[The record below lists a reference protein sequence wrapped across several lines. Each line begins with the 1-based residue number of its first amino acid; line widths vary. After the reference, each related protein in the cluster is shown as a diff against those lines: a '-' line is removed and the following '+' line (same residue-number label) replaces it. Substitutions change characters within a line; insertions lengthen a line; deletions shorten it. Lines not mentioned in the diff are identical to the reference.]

1 MNSEFLSQGEVVYS
15 GTAFNVRLDSLVLDD
30 GTAVTSETVDTSD
43 SVIILPL
50 LGDSEIVLIQQ
61 YRYAVEGWVLEAPAG
76 GIQDG
81 ESPLAA
87 AERELLEE
95 TGYRAGEM
103 EALGS
108 FWLAPGISNE
118 FMHAFV
124 ARDMILEGSQLE
136 KDELI
141 HTAIHDI
148 ELITSPSSAGVIQ
161 DAKTLGLLWLFRH
174 WYDGS

>member
-50 LGDSEIVLIQQ
+50 LGDSKIVLIQQ

-95 TGYRAGEM
+95 TG
-103 EALGS
+103 
-108 FWLAPGISNE
+108 
-118 FMHAFV
+118 
-124 ARDMILEGSQLE
+124 
-136 KDELI
+136 
-141 HTAIHDI
+141 
-148 ELITSPSSAGVIQ
+148 
-161 DAKTLGLLWLFRH
+161 
-174 WYDGS
+174 